1 MALCQHMSGLQ
12 QNGGVPKRHAPGWVQ
27 QEAARTQRYSGGQ
40 PVRIEEPSDPFETLV
55 PTRNKKALMGYYFA
69 VFSILPLIGLGLG
82 PMAIWQG
89 IRGLGAIKK
98 NPELPGKAHAI
109 VAITLGSLTTIAHW
123 LTLMFVLYSVLS
135 PKR

>member
-1 MALCQHMSGLQ
+1 MSNP
-12 QNGGVPKRHAPGWVQ
+12 QNNDTGVPKRHAPGWVQ

-69 VFSILPLIGLGLG
+69 VFSILLLIGLGLG

-89 IRGLGAIKK
+89 IRGLGRSRKTQSSPAKRT
-98 NPELPGKAHAI
+98 P
-109 VAITLGSLTTIAHW
+109 
-123 LTLMFVLYSVLS
+123 LS
-135 PKR
+135 PSPLGVSQPSHTG

>member
-89 IRGLGAIKK
+89 IRGLGRSRKPRAPRQSARHCRHHPWESH
-98 NPELPGKAHAI
+98 NHR
-109 VAITLGSLTTIAHW
+109 TLVDPDVCAL
-123 LTLMFVLYSVLS
+123 LS
-135 PKR
+135 AVS